1 MATAKTGDTV
11 AIDYVVKTREGRVVG
26 GTEGQG
32 PQTLTLGNDEI
43 FPQIESALTQMEVGG
58 EDTVTIDAEHA
69 FGPRREELIVEI
81 PRANL
86 PPDAQPQPGM
96 TLSAQQNDGQPI
108 QLVITDVKEDSVTA
122 DGNHPLA
129 GEDLIFGLT
138 LVEIKQAA

>member
-1 MATAKTGDTV
+1 MATAKNGDTV
-11 AIDYVVKTREGRVVG
+11 AIDYVVKTKEGRVVG

>member
-1 MATAKTGDTV
+1 MATAKPGDTV
-11 AIDYVVKTREGRVVG
+11 AIDYVVKTKEGRVVG

-43 FPQIESALTQMEVGG
+43 FPQIEQALTRMEVGG

-86 PPDAQPQPGM
+86 PPDAEPQPGM

-108 QLVITDVKEDSVTA
+108 QLVITDVKDDTVTA

-129 GEDLIFGLT
+129 GEDLVFGLT